1 MTAITGSR
9 SRPRWRPLSRW
20 RSRPR
25 RYARGPVPDP
35 AVKDF
40 QRVVDAA
47 YAKYKDLKDGKNA
60 DYIPIL
66 TETPSDLFG
75 VVIVTKDG
83 KVYSAGDVD
92 YKFSIQSVSKPFTAA
107 LVMSAAGPGGA
118 EGEDRRRADRHG
130 VQLEAGA
137 RGLRELGESAGER
150 GRDRGREPGEGHAPR
165 QDRWNKVS
173 QNLSDFAGRPLT
185 VLEKV
190 YESEYTTAFGNR
202 GIANLLYN
210 WGRLYSD
217 PEEALRVYTRECSV
231 GVSAKDLGMMGA
243 TLANGGV
250 NPLTR
255 QAGDAGRARAGTP
268 GGDGHGR
275 ASTTSRAMWMYKA
288 GLPAKTGVGGGIVA
302 VVPGRFAIA
311 AFSPRLNEAGNSV
324 RSMKAIQRHR
334 RRARRRACSGRT
346 RTDHARAGVAA
357 TFAASSNGNPLVV
370 TGRGSSAP
378 ALFHCKARCIMSIP
392 ESVGVQRCWRCRRR
406 WPARRARPR
415 RSRSDCS
422 SSRPSNRR

>member
-1 MTAITGSR
+1 MTTMKSPSSVKAVAAAAL
-9 SRPRWRPLSRW
+9 LSLAVV
-20 RSRPR
+20 P
-25 RYARGPVPDP
+25 ALAKGPVPDP

-47 YAKYKDLKDGKNA
+47 HAKYKDLKDGKNA

-75 VVIVTKDG
+75 VVIVTRDG

-107 LVMSAAGPGGA
+107 LVMAQQGPEVLREKIGVEPTGMSFNSKLA
-118 EGEDRRRADRHG
+118 LAVYEDS
-130 VQLEAGA
+130 VNPLVNAGA
-137 RGLRELGESAGER
+137 IAAVSLVQATSE
-150 GRDRGREPGEGHAPR
+150 
-165 QDRWNKVS
+165 QDRWSKIS
-173 QNLSDFAGRPLT
+173 QNLSDFAGQPLT

-210 WGRLYSD
+210 WGRLYSE
-217 PEEALRVYTRECSV
+217 PEEALRVYTRQCSV
-231 GVSAKDLGMMGA
+231 GVSAKDLGVMGA

-250 NPLTR
+250 NPLTKK
-255 QAGDAGRARAGTP
+255 QVMPAKHVPELLAVMATAGFYDES
-268 GGDGHGR
+268 GD
-275 ASTTSRAMWMYKA
+275 WMFTA

-324 RSMKAIQRHR
+324 RSLNAIR
-334 RRARRRACSGRT
+334 
-346 RTDHARAGVAA
+346 DIAGEL
-357 TFAASSNGNPLVV
+357 G
-370 TGRGSSAP
+370 
-378 ALFHCKARCIMSIP
+378 
-392 ESVGVQRCWRCRRR
+392 VGVFGAN
-406 WPARRARPR
+406 P
-415 RSRSDCS
+415 
-422 SSRPSNRR
+422 N

>member
-1 MTAITGSR
+1 MMTKQASR
-9 SRPRWRPLSRW
+9 TAALLAAAALTVASVPAL
-20 RSRPR
+20 
-25 RYARGPVPDP
+25 ARGPASDP

-47 YAKYKDLKDGKNA
+47 YAKYKDLKEGKNA

-83 KVYSAGDVD
+83 KVYTAGDVD
-92 YKFSIQSVSKPFTAA
+92 YVFSIQSVSKPFTAA
-107 LVMSAAGPGGA
+107 LIMSEQGPA
-118 EGEDRRRADRHG
+118 VLKDKIG
-130 VQLEAGA
+130 VEPTGMAFNSKLALAIYEKAVNPIVNAGA
-137 RGLRELGESAGER
+137 IAAVSLVQATSEQE
-150 GRDRGREPGEGHAPR
+150 
-165 QDRWNKVS
+165 RWNKVQ

-190 YESEYTTAFGNR
+190 YDSEYSTAFGNR

-250 NPLTR
+250 NPLTKK
-255 QAGDAGRARAGTP
+255 QVMPAKHVPELLAVMATAGFYDES
-268 GGDGHGR
+268 GD
-275 ASTTSRAMWMYKA
+275 WMYTA

-324 RSMKAIQRHR
+324 RSLNAIR
-334 RRARRRACSGRT
+334 
-346 RTDHARAGVAA
+346 DIAGEL
-357 TFAASSNGNPLVV
+357 G
-370 TGRGSSAP
+370 
-378 ALFHCKARCIMSIP
+378 
-392 ESVGVQRCWRCRRR
+392 VGVFGAN
-406 WPARRARPR
+406 P
-415 RSRSDCS
+415 
-422 SSRPSNRR
+422 N

>member
-1 MTAITGSR
+1 
-9 SRPRWRPLSRW
+9 
-20 RSRPR
+20 
-25 RYARGPVPDP
+25 
-35 AVKDF
+35 VKDF

-92 YKFSIQSVSKPFTAA
+92 YVFSIQSVSKPFTAA
-107 LVMSAAGPGGA
+107 LVMTEQSPAVLK
-118 EGEDRRRADRHG
+118 EKIG
-130 VQLEAGA
+130 VEPTGLPFNSKLALEVYKARSVNPLVNAGA
-137 RGLRELGESAGER
+137 IAAVSLVQATSEQE
-150 GRDRGREPGEGHAPR
+150 
-165 QDRWNKVS
+165 RWNKVL
-173 QNLSDFAGRPLT
+173 QNLSDFAGRPLG

-190 YESEYTTAFGNR
+190 YESEYTTAWGNR

-255 QAGDAGRARAGTP
+255 KQVMPAKHVPELLAVMATAGFYDES
-268 GGDGHGR
+268 GD
-275 ASTTSRAMWMYKA
+275 WMYTA

-324 RSMKAIQRHR
+324 RSLNAIR
-334 RRARRRACSGRT
+334 
-346 RTDHARAGVAA
+346 DIAGEL
-357 TFAASSNGNPLVV
+357 G
-370 TGRGSSAP
+370 
-378 ALFHCKARCIMSIP
+378 
-392 ESVGVQRCWRCRRR
+392 VGVFG
-406 WPARRARPR
+406 PNP
-415 RSRSDCS
+415 
-422 SSRPSNRR
+422 N